1 MRPGENRS
9 RMWMSTFSRLA
20 LPALRRSTSAAAY
33 QALWARPGSG
43 QTAGPLRS
51 YPPSVQHCEQHTLG
65 SASLPLA
72 RHLVRQAR
80 ALNEE
85 RMVEVEWED
94 GGHSMYP
101 FTWLRD
107 NCQCPICYLESAQA
121 RKLLMSDVDVNTGVD
136 VVEVTNDSKV
146 RCCHN
151 LTCVFLGSY
160 SVWLFCIKRKRR
172 NLSFYATWMCK
183 CPTNLQSIHWVK
195 INFL

>member
-1 MRPGENRS
+1 MRPEENRS

-33 QALWARPGSG
+33 QALWARTRSG
-43 QTAGPLRS
+43 QTAGPLHS
-51 YPPSVQHCEQHTLG
+51 YPPAVQYCGQHTLG

-72 RHLVRQAR
+72 RHLVRQAQ

-107 NCQCPICYLESAQA
+107 NCQCPMCYLESAQA
-121 RKLLMSDVDVNTGVD
+121 RQLLLSDVDVNTGVD
-136 VVEVTNDSKV
+136 VVEVTNDGKV

-151 LTCVFLGSY
+151 LTCVFLGSC
-160 SVWLFCIKRKRR
+160 SVFLFCIKRKKKKYE
-172 NLSFYATWMCK
+172 LLHS
-183 CPTNLQSIHWVK
+183 LDV
-195 INFL
+195 